1 MEVFRQMTIG
11 YLQEN
16 VSLLEL
22 NGHCCIRQAMPKQE
36 LRTILGL
43 TRRLTA
49 QGRNNAIPQAD
60 LEDDFV
66 SRENGIALRENL
78 WRYSAGLRSSFLRG
92 TLAQIASDIF
102 SIYRGGSGKVALFAD
117 YVWFKEPGAESSPW
131 HQDGTYLP
139 LPDINCLTFWI
150 PFHQITKDMSP
161 MSYVSRSN
169 SSCWLQIGKLD
180 SQDACRTQ
188 DLNTT
193 RRSNPLPGLH
203 TQDFNT
209 TRLCLEAEEY
219 SITTYNDLELG
230 DILVHDPW
238 TLHGSSDHTG
248 TETRFAIS
256 VAYYDV
262 AGRVELV
269 PSIRLNS
276 SLKTEEILRVRQQ
289 ALDDLF
295 PGMNNVDL
303 LGNNPRTPALLL
315 KSSHREIKNRPYAR
329 Q

>member
-1 MEVFRQMTIG
+1 
-11 YLQEN
+11 
-16 VSLLEL
+16 
-22 NGHCCIRQAMPKQE
+22 MPKQE
-36 LRTILGL
+36 LQTILSL

-49 QGRNNAIPQAD
+49 EGRNNVIPQAE
-60 LEDDFV
+60 LEVDDAL
-66 SRENGIALRENL
+66 REHGVAHRENL
-78 WRYSAGLRSSFLRG
+78 WRYSAGLRSAFLRG
-92 TLAQIASDIF
+92 TLAKIASDIF
-102 SIYRGGSGKVALFAD
+102 TIYRGGSPRVALFAD
-117 YVWFKEPGAESSPW
+117 YVWFKEPGSESSPW

-150 PFHQITKDMSP
+150 PFHRITKDMSP
-161 MSYVSRSN
+161 MSYVNRSN
-169 SSCWLQIGKLD
+169 NSCWLQIGKLD
-180 SQDACRTQ
+180 SQNGSQAQ
-188 DLNTT
+188 EISTT
-193 RRSNPLPGLH
+193 RQSKYLPGLH

-209 TRLCLEAEEY
+209 IQHCLEAEEY
-219 SITTYNDLELG
+219 SITTYSDLELG

-248 TETRFAIS
+248 TDTRFAIA

-276 SLKTEEILRVRQQ
+276 SLKTKEILKVRQQ

-315 KSSHREIKNRPYAR
+315 KSSHREIKNRPYTR
-329 Q
+329 QKA